1 MNKGDQHTGSFRNKF
16 RLDGLQGISNRTWG
30 HDLEPINDERRER
43 VARMQVAIGECADVL
58 FDSAPVMMHSID
70 ENGSLVKV
78 NRRWLA
84 AMGYQAEEVLGRKS
98 TDFLTEES
106 RAQAVAETLPL
117 FRETGRAHSIGKS
130 FLRKNGRV
138 LDILLDAVASHSPT
152 GGRVFIA
159 ALRKPDDLSQWQ
171 QAAAAIKALHGLNLA
186 RRGLDRVLSTDG
198 PDERPTTQAMPD
210 NPRDDRTESGA
221 VLPWELLAVTEEVLA
236 SLRTLA
242 ELEEQNVHKLQN
254 RRQELLLLVETL
266 ETTLADLTHGTEEP
280 QRPE

>member
-1 MNKGDQHTGSFRNKF
+1 M
-16 RLDGLQGISNRTWG
+16 
-30 HDLEPINDERRER
+30 EPINDEQRER
-43 VARMQVAIGECADVL
+43 VERVQAVISECADVL

-106 RAQAVAETLPL
+106 RAQALPATLPL
-117 FRETGRAHSIGKS
+117 FGETGRAHSIGYS

-138 LDILLDAVASHSPT
+138 LDVLLDAVASHSPS
-152 GGRVFIA
+152 GGRITLA

-171 QAAAAIKALHGLNLA
+171 QAATAIKALHGLNLA

-198 PDERPTTQAMPD
+198 PDERPATEAPQD
-210 NPRDDRTESGA
+210 HPREDRTGSET

-242 ELEEQNVHKLQN
+242 ELEEQHVHKLQN
-254 RRQELLLLVETL
+254 RRQELLLLADTL
-266 ETTLADLTHGTEEP
+266 ETTLADLKHGTQES

>member
-1 MNKGDQHTGSFRNKF
+1 M
-16 RLDGLQGISNRTWG
+16 
-30 HDLEPINDERRER
+30 EPINDERRER
-43 VARMQVAIGECADVL
+43 VERVQVAISECADIL

-70 ENGSLVKV
+70 ENGSLIKV

-84 AMGYQAEEVLGRKS
+84 TMGYQAEEVLGRKS

-106 RAQAVAETLPL
+106 RAQAVAVTLPL
-117 FRETGRAHSIGKS
+117 FRDTGRAHSIGKS

-138 LDILLDAVASHSPT
+138 LYLLLDAVASHSPT
-152 GGRVFIA
+152 GGRITLA

-171 QAAAAIKALHGLNLA
+171 QAATAFKALHGLNLA
-186 RRGLDRVLSTDG
+186 RRALDRVLSTGG
-198 PDERPTTQAMPD
+198 PDERPTTEAMPD
-210 NPRDDRTESGA
+210 DPRDDWTESEA

-242 ELEEQNVHKLQN
+242 ELEEQHVHKLQN

-280 QRPE
+280 QRPV